1 MLGAGD
7 EELLVEGISD
17 LLPQN
22 TQVFPSTPRAG
33 LLFYVIVWLGGALSI
48 LLGLAALARAHDVAL
63 YGAAGGCGVAVL
75 AAAFAVLR
83 CTAARHAAAV
93 RAGEL
98 HEGIIVFPTGDI
110 VVRFSGC
117 APGGRCGVD
126 LTVEAA
132 YLSRAAV
139 VRRCSLPHVRGC
151 GRRAPRPPPRGRGAP
166 PHDRPPRHRTLRFL
180 SSSAPSTPTQARV
193 VSFLELTYLM
203 IDARPT
209 RVAIAQTDLRDSV
222 AKIAEFINAQKG
234 NALALSAGGGLFGM

>member
-33 LLFYVIVWLGGALSI
+33 CAFYVIVWLGGALSI
-48 LLGLAALARAHDVAL
+48 LLGLAALARAHDLAL
-63 YGAAGGCGVAVL
+63 YGAAGGLGVAVL
-75 AAAFAVLR
+75 AAAFALHR

-110 VVRFSGC
+110 VIRFSGC

-139 VRRCSLPHVRGC
+139 VRRCSLPHVRAC
-151 GRRAPRPPPRGRGAP
+151 GRRLPRP
-166 PHDRPPRHRTLRFL
+166 
-180 SSSAPSTPTQARV
+180 TP
-193 VSFLELTYLM
+193 
-203 IDARPT
+203 
-209 RVAIAQTDLRDSV
+209 
-222 AKIAEFINAQKG
+222 
-234 NALALSAGGGLFGM
+234 AG

>member
-7 EELLVEGISD
+7 EELLVEGVSD

-33 LLFYVIVWLGGALSI
+33 CAFYVIVWLGGALSI
-48 LLGLAALARAHDVAL
+48 LLGLAALARAHDLAL

-75 AAAFAVLR
+75 AAAFALHR

-110 VVRFSGC
+110 VIRFSGC

-139 VRRCSLPHVRGC
+139 VRRCSLPHVRGR
-151 GRRAPRPPPRGRGAP
+151 GRRLPRPALAGERAAAPRTARHFPSRRALPSFRPAPACAGARGELLGAHVP
-166 PHDRPPRHRTLRFL
+166 YD
-180 SSSAPSTPTQARV
+180 
-193 VSFLELTYLM
+193 
-203 IDARPT
+203 
-209 RVAIAQTDLRDSV
+209 
-222 AKIAEFINAQKG
+222 
-234 NALALSAGGGLFGM
+234 